1 MNRRKLLSSNA
12 VGAASLRL
20 AAPAIA
26 ETAPVIK
33 WRLISSFPKTLDIL
47 FGAAELIAKRVAGL
61 TDERFQISTFAAG
74 EIVPGLK
81 VLDAVQNGTVECGH
95 GPSYFYVGKDPTFA
109 FDTTIPFG
117 LNTRQQ
123 NAWMYQGGGLELMR
137 EFFQS
142 YNVRQFPAGNSGAQM
157 GGWFRKEINTADDLK
172 GLRFRIPG
180 LAGRIFAKLG
190 VVPQQIVPSD
200 IYPAL
205 ERGTIDAAEFVGP
218 YDDEKLGLYRVAP
231 YYYYPGWWEGSA
243 QGSLFVNID
252 QWGTLPASYQA
263 AIEVASAE
271 ANGWMVA
278 RYDAGNM
285 PALRRLA
292 AGGAKLRPFSKEIMD
307 SCFNAAFAVYDE
319 IAADNPNFKKVYEA
333 WKPFR
338 KDIDFWFRVA
348 ENSFDSFIYAKSAQG
363 A

>member
-137 EFFQS
+137 ELFKS
-142 YNVRQFPAGNSGAQM
+142 YNVRQCPAGNSGAQM
-157 GGWFRKEINTADDLK
+157 GGWCRKEINSTSDLR
-172 GLRFRIPG
+172 GLRHRIPH
-180 LAGRIFAKLG
+180 
-190 VVPQQIVPSD
+190 
-200 IYPAL
+200 
-205 ERGTIDAAEFVGP
+205 
-218 YDDEKLGLYRVAP
+218 
-231 YYYYPGWWEGSA
+231 
-243 QGSLFVNID
+243 
-252 QWGTLPASYQA
+252 
-263 AIEVASAE
+263 
-271 ANGWMVA
+271 
-278 RYDAGNM
+278 
-285 PALRRLA
+285 
-292 AGGAKLRPFSKEIMD
+292 
-307 SCFNAAFAVYDE
+307 
-319 IAADNPNFKKVYEA
+319 
-333 WKPFR
+333 
-338 KDIDFWFRVA
+338 
-348 ENSFDSFIYAKSAQG
+348 
-363 A
+363 